1 MNYLGL
7 VGTTTQLL
15 AVSVFILKI
24 FHKHLS
30 INTNEDQFSRV
41 YDYIV
46 VGSGS
51 AGAIVAHRLAEDR
64 ITRVLLLEA
73 GGPSGLPTDIP
84 APATTA
90 LHFNSQYDW
99 NYTMEPQF
107 VGRAFV
113 NEVIPETRGFVIGG
127 SSSINTMVFHRNCV
141 KFLTQSMLRYL
152 TEETVETTT
161 HGLKIMALLAG
172 VMTKFCLI
180 F

>member
-1 MNYLGL
+1 MNYLGI
-7 VGTTTQLL
+7 VGTTTQFL
-15 AVSVFILKI
+15 VISVFILKSFRRHMSI
-24 FHKHLS
+24 DTKQLS
-30 INTNEDQFSRV
+30 GV

-64 ITRVLLLEA
+64 RTRVLLLEA
-73 GGPSGLPTDIP
+73 GGPSSMAIDIP
-84 APATTA
+84 GPASTS

-127 SSSINTMVFHRNCV
+127 TSSINSMVFHKNCV
-141 KFLTQSMLRYL
+141 QFKTQSMISFT
-152 TEETVETTT
+152 TEETVETMMP
-161 HGLKIMALLAG
+161 GLEIMALLVG
-172 VMTKFCLI
+172 VMPTFCLI